1 MGPVGTQALC
11 TALQQ
16 RLNPPAAHK
25 AELKLYDKVLRTGD
39 KVMQV
44 RNDYDIPFTRPG
56 GGEDG
61 AGAFNGDMGVIE
73 AVDPREGTV
82 TVRSEDRRLVYS
94 GEALRELELAY
105 AITIHKSQGSEF
117 AAVVVPLFDVP
128 PRLCYRNLLY
138 TGVTRA
144 KRPVHP
150 CGACCRG
157 RRHGAERHA
166 QQAVF
171 KAGADAEGGKAYDAA
186 RISGPCGGRAVSA
199 ALPFVRRGA
208 GLLPECPAW
217 QRRAGAAF
225 RAACAGHRLRPACA
239 GRRLRRLLV

>member
-1 MGPVGTQALC
+1 MCDLVARRLPQSYGYDPMEDIQVLCPTKMGPVGTQALC
-11 TALQQ
+11 AALQQ

-61 AGAFNGDMGVIE
+61 AGAFNGDMGIIE

-117 AAVVVPLFDVP
+117 AAVVIPLFEVP
-128 PRLCYRNLLY
+128 PRWMKLS
-138 TGVTRA
+138 TFSTV
-144 KRPVHP
+144 
-150 CGACCRG
+150 
-157 RRHGAERHA
+157 
-166 QQAVF
+166 
-171 KAGADAEGGKAYDAA
+171 
-186 RISGPCGGRAVSA
+186 
-199 ALPFVRRGA
+199 
-208 GLLPECPAW
+208 
-217 QRRAGAAF
+217 
-225 RAACAGHRLRPACA
+225 
-239 GRRLRRLLV
+239 